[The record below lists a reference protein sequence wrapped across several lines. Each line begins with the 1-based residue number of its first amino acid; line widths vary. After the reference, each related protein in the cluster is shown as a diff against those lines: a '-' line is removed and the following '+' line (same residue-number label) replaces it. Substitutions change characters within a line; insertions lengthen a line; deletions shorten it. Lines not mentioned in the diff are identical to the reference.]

1 MGDKNLLSFVIC
13 DDSQNSIIRL
23 SKMLES
29 IIIENNLNGQ
39 LVFTSQNPNEL
50 LHYTKINKV
59 NVAIL
64 DIDLNNEMSGLKL
77 AENIR
82 KYDKEIYIIFIT
94 GHLEFG
100 LVAYKYK
107 TFDYIAKPVTT
118 ERFKETIIRLFDD
131 VTNSNNKYIRLNHNK
146 TIIPES
152 SVKFIQKNGMK
163 LIFSTDTRKYEVYDS
178 FNKIEPILPKQFIR
192 CHKSYIVNIDKIS
205 NIDTVS
211 NVISFTNNEKCYI
224 GPKYKNN
231 LMEVFN
237 NGIFTN
243 NMDVINHT

>member
-1 MGDKNLLSFVIC
+1 
-13 DDSQNSIIRL
+13 
-23 SKMLES
+23 MLES

-107 TFDYIAKPVTT
+107 TL
-118 ERFKETIIRLFDD
+118 TIL
-131 VTNSNNKYIRLNHNK
+131 
-146 TIIPES
+146 
-152 SVKFIQKNGMK
+152 Q
-163 LIFSTDTRKYEVYDS
+163 
-178 FNKIEPILPKQFIR
+178 
-192 CHKSYIVNIDKIS
+192 
-205 NIDTVS
+205 
-211 NVISFTNNEKCYI
+211 
-224 GPKYKNN
+224 N
-231 LMEVFN
+231 L
-237 NGIFTN
+237 
-243 NMDVINHT
+243 